1 MLRGEV
7 VSADSVQ
14 LYKGLDIGS
23 NKPDETMRAI
33 VSHHLVDVA
42 DASDPW
48 TAGRWSRAAMEAI
61 DDCHARKRTPVV
73 VGGTTLYVRWLTRG
87 APDAPAASARSAARA
102 EDMLREYRNAGRWD
116 EGVSVLAM
124 RSKRAAARASAIS
137 PNDWYRLSRALEI
150 ELETGGLAPGSES
163 VELFLA
169 DKSRYD
175 ARCFFLAPTDRTEL
189 FRAIDDRCE
198 AMLEAGLLSE
208 VANLVATSKLPLTST
223 AARAIGYRQS
233 LEYFDRRLRSDNDQD
248 PLNAFV
254 DFCRDFATASRN
266 YAADQIKW
274 YRRDNNFAIVPANA
288 SALDTILSAF
298 ALQRPDY
305 DAWLEGPDQQ
315 AARRNLVAD
324 KRQMKRFASRLPKV
338 CLAMPFLI

>member
-1 MLRGEV
+1 
-7 VSADSVQ
+7 
-14 LYKGLDIGS
+14 
-23 NKPDETMRAI
+23 MRAM

-42 DASDPW
+42 EASDPW

-61 DDCHARKRTPVV
+61 EDCRSRKRTPVV
-73 VGGTTLYVRWLTRG
+73 VGGTMLYVRWLTRG
-87 APDAPAASARSAARA
+87 APDAPAASARSAVRA

-137 PNDWYRLSRALEI
+137 RNDWYRLSRALEI
-150 ELETGGLAPGSES
+150 ELETGGLAQGSEP

-189 FRAIDDRCE
+189 FRAIDNRCDS
-198 AMLEAGLLSE
+198 MLEAGLLTE

-233 LEYFDRRLRSDNDQD
+233 LEYFDRRLRGDSEHNQLNDF
-248 PLNAFV
+248 L

-274 YRRDNNFAIVPANA
+274 YRRDNNFAIVPAN
-288 SALDTILSAF
+288 SGALDAILAAF
-298 ALQRPDY
+298 ELPRPDY
-305 DAWLEGPDQQ
+305 DAWLKSPDQQ
-315 AARRNLVAD
+315 AARGNLVAD

-338 CLAMPFLI
+338 CSAMPFLL